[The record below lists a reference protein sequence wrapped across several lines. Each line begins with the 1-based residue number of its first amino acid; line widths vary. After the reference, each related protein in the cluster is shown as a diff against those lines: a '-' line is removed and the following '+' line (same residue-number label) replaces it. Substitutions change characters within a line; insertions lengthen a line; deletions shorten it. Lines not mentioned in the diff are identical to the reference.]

1 MGSQIVDQKNR
12 VIRIVVMFTLGVL
25 PLAYFI
31 FAFKTFKIQF
41 HGVSLY
47 APPPFHYVLVCK
59 IHNHIPEITFS
70 SLLTEM

>member
-31 FAFKTFKIQF
+31 FAFQDLQNSISWCFPLRPSPL
-41 HGVSLY
+41 SL
-47 APPPFHYVLVCK
+47 C
-59 IHNHIPEITFS
+59 S
-70 SLLTEM
+70 SL